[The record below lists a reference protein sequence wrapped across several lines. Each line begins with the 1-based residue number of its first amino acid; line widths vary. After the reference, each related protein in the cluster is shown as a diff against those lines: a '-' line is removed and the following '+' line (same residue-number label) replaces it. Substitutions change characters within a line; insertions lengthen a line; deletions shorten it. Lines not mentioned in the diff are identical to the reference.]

1 VEKSDILLSNQINK
15 DTIVALATPQGLGAI
30 GVIRLSGADTI
41 TICNSVFGTKS
52 LKKKDLNKENGNTI
66 HFGVIHDGEII
77 LDEVLLSLFKTP
89 QSYTGEN
96 TIEISCHGSPYIQQ
110 QIIQLLIK
118 HGARIANHGE
128 FTLRAFLNGKLDLSQ
143 AEAVAD
149 LISSNSATS
158 HQVAMQQM
166 RGGFSNKIKL
176 LRQNLIDFASLIELE
191 LDFSEEDVEFADRT
205 DLKNLVASIQRIVQR
220 LIDSFEVGNVIK
232 NGIPVAIVG
241 KPNAG
246 KSTLLN
252 ALLNE
257 EKAIVSDIPGTTR
270 DVIEDEISIDGVLFR
285 FIDTA
290 GIRETNDIIES
301 IGVERAYEQIKLSS
315 IAIYLFDVHE
325 ITPNELKQIVSE
337 IEPHLHNSQ
346 LVLVANK
353 IDKEDMEYTYREF
366 SEFKNMIFISAKEQT
381 GIDDLKKHLVTLFD
395 NSTVNVTETIVTN
408 ARHVEALRHTNSA
421 LIKVLEGLN
430 NNVTGDFLAMDIR
443 QALHHLGT
451 ITGEISSDDLLG
463 NIFSRFCIGK

>member
-1 VEKSDILLSNQINK
+1 LTKSLHTE
-15 DTIVALATPQGLGAI
+15 TIVALASPQGIGAI
-30 GVIRLSGADTI
+30 GVIRLSGPDAI
-41 TICNSVFGTKS
+41 RICNSVFGTKT
-52 LKKKDLNKENGNTI
+52 LKKKNLEEVKTHTI
-66 HFGVIHDGEII
+66 HFGVIHDGDVI
-77 LDEVLLSLFKTP
+77 LDEVLASVFKAP
-89 QSYTGEN
+89 HSYTSEN
-96 TIEISCHGSPYIQQ
+96 TVEISCHGSPYIQQ
-110 QIIQLLIK
+110 QIIQLFIRQ
-118 HGARIANHGE
+118 GARLATQGE

-191 LDFSEEDVEFADRT
+191 LDFSEEDVEFADRS
-205 DLKNLVASIQRIVQR
+205 DLKNLVNSIQRIVQR

-257 EKAIVSDIPGTTR
+257 EKAIVSEIPGTTR

-290 GIRETNDIIES
+290 GIRETTDIIES

-366 SEFKNMIFISAKEQT
+366 AEFKNMIFISAKEQT
-381 GIDDLKKHLVTLFD
+381 GIDELKKHLVTLFD

-430 NNVTGDFLAMDIR
+430 SNVSGDFLAMDIR

-451 ITGEISSDDLLG
+451 ITGEISSDDLLT